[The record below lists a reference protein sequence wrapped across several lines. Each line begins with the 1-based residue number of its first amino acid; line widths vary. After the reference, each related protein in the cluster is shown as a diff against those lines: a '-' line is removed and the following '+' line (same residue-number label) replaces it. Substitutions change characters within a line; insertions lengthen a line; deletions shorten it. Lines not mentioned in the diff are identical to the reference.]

1 MGMVGKFSGGET
13 QEAPAEEKSNR
24 QAFYVD
30 DDTHF
35 TGEVPER
42 DQFIGED
49 GRRWGNILDPR
60 GNVARADSIA
70 SGISVLVTDK
80 VAVPLEPK
88 AVVKQNSYEKMTEQF
103 VSESGDKDTI
113 YVPKI
118 IECEEICQDLKLM
131 VKVPTPHVV
140 PSPVIVEVEVPIIT
154 FRNNYV
160 CIPVRKRVIP
170 RFVNSGEAFKV
181 KVERQVPYLVI
192 QDIIKP
198 VPVDASTTQG
208 NVSYEP
214 NTVPPSDITQA
225 DYHQLWQRANAEL
238 LKDRQELLARAGLDP
253 SVLER
258 RRMPQDP
265 AQLDKQILDDD
276 AKEKWH
282 PHHPI
287 FLQHKWLTTPAQDM
301 NELYSSEFVQNQLEA
316 AQKMMAD
323 KILNA
328 ASDLETSKVLPEND
342 EITVE
347 VNQPM

>member
-103 VSESGDKDTI
+103 VSESG
-113 YVPKI
+113 
-118 IECEEICQDLKLM
+118 EICQDLKLM

-198 VPVDASTTQG
+198 VPVDASTT
-208 NVSYEP
+208 
-214 NTVPPSDITQA
+214 
-225 DYHQLWQRANAEL
+225 
-238 LKDRQELLARAGLDP
+238 
-253 SVLER
+253 
-258 RRMPQDP
+258 
-265 AQLDKQILDDD
+265 
-276 AKEKWH
+276 
-282 PHHPI
+282 
-287 FLQHKWLTTPAQDM
+287 
-301 NELYSSEFVQNQLEA
+301 
-316 AQKMMAD
+316 
-323 KILNA
+323 
-328 ASDLETSKVLPEND
+328 
-342 EITVE
+342 
-347 VNQPM
+347 